1 MKRFTRE
8 DNIWNVSLLPDPPSL
23 LPCPVHLF
31 LPSPHPEASC
41 SNHLLNLPA
50 THWCWHMVF
59 CLQPAPRAVTH
70 FAGGLILFTSKKHHF
85 LQCYHTSTGGK
96 SVLGHKVLYPHL
108 YLRGA
113 MLLLPLHRDE
123 FKYTICHQQSGTAWS
138 GILLYIRTDPFY
150 VLNCDVTRQN
160 NK

>member
-1 MKRFTRE
+1 MECVIAAR
-8 DNIWNVSLLPDPPSL
+8 SALPLALSRPPIPPL
-23 LPCPVHLF
+23 
-31 LPSPHPEASC
+31 SP
-41 SNHLLNLPA
+41 
-50 THWCWHMVF
+50 
-59 CLQPAPRAVTH
+59 PR
-70 FAGGLILFTSKKHHF
+70 GILFQPPLELTSNSLVLAYSVLSPACTQGCHPFCWWPYFVHQQKHHF

-96 SVLGHKVLYPHL
+96 SVLGHKVLYPRL